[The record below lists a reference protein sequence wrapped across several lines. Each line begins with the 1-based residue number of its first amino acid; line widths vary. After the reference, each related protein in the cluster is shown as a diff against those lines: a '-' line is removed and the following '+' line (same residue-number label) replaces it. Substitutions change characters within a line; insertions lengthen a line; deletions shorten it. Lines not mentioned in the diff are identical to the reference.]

1 MVIARSL
8 SRARRGARSDA
19 ALPLCLRRA
28 VMAGAVMAGAIWP
41 TAASAQFYGQL
52 LESEIPLKTVT
63 GRNLGV
69 RDRVKPE
76 LEQIG
81 LPMGSFHVYP
91 SVLAGVGY
99 TSNVVGAEVSSR
111 ADGYGEIK
119 PEVIVRSDWA
129 RHALTATVSYDGQR
143 YFNTKAKNQ
152 NGFLAKADGTID
164 IHDQSSI
171 FGSASYRRT
180 YEDQQEATFPA
191 NGGGA
196 IAVRQPQALLRAT
209 YVSNRVRWTA
219 SADYNGFTY
228 GDTISTTGAR
238 LDLSFRNR
246 DVYRGS
252 ARVEYLLGQDNS
264 VFAQGTYRRTDYRT
278 TSAIDD
284 RTSDE
289 WRVGVG
295 AIADVTNL
303 MRIAGGIGYYHRTY
317 DNKTVFHSV
326 GGLAVD
332 LRADYYL
339 TQLTTITAIVSRQL
353 EEAAVTGSSGY
364 VATRYG
370 ARVDHEL
377 LRNLI
382 PYLFADRFT
391 SKFKG
396 VDRDDRSWDAGGGV
410 DYKLNRAWM
419 VTVSGTY
426 VSRVSH
432 GTDRGPNI
440 NEFRG
445 SVALKF
451 TP

>member
-1 MVIARSL
+1 MQPRIV
-8 SRARRGARSDA
+8 
-19 ALPLCLRRA
+19 RRA
-28 VMAGAVMAGAIWP
+28 LAAGMLLCGVVWP
-41 TAASAQFYGQL
+41 TAVSAQYYGQL

-69 RDRVKPE
+69 RDREKPE

-81 LPMGSFHVYP
+81 MDLGSFKLLP
-91 SVLAGVGY
+91 SVLGGVGY
-99 TSNVVGAEVSSR
+99 TSNVVGAEVSRR

-119 PEVIVRSDWA
+119 PEVSIMSDWT
-129 RHALTATVSYDGQR
+129 RHSLAATFYYDGLR

-152 NGFLAKADGTID
+152 DGFFGRVQGSVD
-164 IHDQSSI
+164 IHDQSQI
-171 FGSASYRRT
+171 FGSVSYRRS

-191 NGGGA
+191 DGGGA
-196 IAVRQPQALLRAT
+196 IAVKQPQALLRAT

-219 SADYNGFTY
+219 STDYNGFTY

-246 DVYRGS
+246 DVYRASG
-252 ARVEYLLGQDNS
+252 RVEYLLGQDNS
-264 VFAQGTYRRTDYRT
+264 VFFQGTYRRTDYRT
-278 TSAIDD
+278 TDITND
-284 RTSDE
+284 RTSNE

-303 MRIAGGIGYYHRTY
+303 MRVAGAIGYYHRTY
-317 DNKTVFHSV
+317 ENSAIFPSA

-339 TQLTTITAIVSRQL
+339 SQLTTISAIVSRQL
-353 EEAAVTGSSGY
+353 EEAAVVGSSGY

-382 PYLFADRFT
+382 PYLFADRFV
-391 SKFKG
+391 SNFKG
-396 VDRDDRSWDAGGGV
+396 VDRDDHTWDAGAGV
-410 DYKLNRAWM
+410 DYSLSRYLTLSPNM
-419 VTVSGTY
+419 TY
-426 VSRVSH
+426 VARTST
-432 GTDRGPNI
+432 GINRGPSI
-440 NEFRG
+440 KELRG
-445 SVALKF
+445 LITLKY